1 MAKTTKTSAKPLTK
15 TARMP
20 VSHKLSILVPCYNE
34 KDHIET
40 VIGALRQ
47 TSFPCPV
54 EMVVVDDG
62 STDGTRKILEKF
74 RKDADINL
82 VFHEVNQGKG
92 AALRTAISYATGTVC
107 IVQDADLEYNP
118 AEINRVIQP
127 ILDGRADVVYG
138 SPFRISPERLQQAE
152 RVHYY
157 SHFLAN
163 QVLTMLSN
171 LLTNLNLSDMETCYK
186 AFRADVLKSFLIE
199 EDRFGFEPEIT
210 ARGASWRPKLRVYET
225 AISYH
230 GRTYEEGKK
239 IGLKDGLR
247 ALWCIA
253 KYNLWARD
261 NGNARRASDSKKAAA

>member
-1 MAKTTKTSAKPLTK
+1 MPKTVAKTPAKTGPSSAGT
-15 TARMP
+15 P
-20 VSHKLSILVPCYNE
+20 VRHKLSILVPCYNE
-34 KDHIET
+34 KNHIEM
-40 VIGALRQ
+40 VIGTLRQ
-47 TSFPCPV
+47 TAFPCPV
-54 EMVVVDDG
+54 EIVVVDDG
-62 STDGTRKILEKF
+62 STDGTRKILDKY
-74 RKDADINL
+74 RKDADLNII
-82 VFHEVNQGKG
+82 FHEVNQGKG
-92 AALRTAISYATGTVC
+92 AALRTAIAHATGTVC

-138 SPFRISPERLQQAE
+138 SRFRVSPERLQQAE
-152 RVHYY
+152 RVHYF

-163 QVLTMLSN
+163 QVLTGLSN

-186 AFRADVLKSFLIE
+186 AFRSDVLKSFLIE
-199 EDRFGFEPEIT
+199 ENRFGFEPEIT
-210 ARGASWRPKLRVYET
+210 ARVACWRPKLRVYET
-225 AISYH
+225 GISYH

-261 NGNARRASDSKKAAA
+261 NGNAHRNQERMAA